1 MCLSCSK
8 WTPVWLEGRERGGQ
22 NWRGAVT
29 QGPTMQGALEA
40 GLAPNL
46 WLTKRKLLEGSVQ
59 SDTTGPLC

>member
-1 MCLSCSK
+1 M
-8 WTPVWLEGRERGGQ
+8 WLEGREQGGQ

-59 SDTTGPLC
+59 SDMTEPLC